1 MPTKRAKRAAKRE
14 AKEREDAVRKAE
26 LARLEGKGTPAN
38 AAEFEALVAGSPDS
52 SYAWIK
58 YMAFCVSMGEVER
71 ARAVAERA
79 LETINY
85 RQQQEKFNVWVA
97 YINLENNYGAP
108 PEEAAMRLFQ
118 RALPYND
125 GKKLHLA
132 MVGVLEKSGRH
143 ALAVETLKAACKKYA
158 TSAKVWLRHIAFA
171 MARDDEAGARKLLD
185 RALAALPQRK
195 HVKAI
200 TQTALLEFRQGSSE
214 RGRSLLEALL
224 ANHPRRTDLWSVYID
239 QEIKGGDHA
248 RIRGLFERAITLQ
261 LPPKKMKV
269 CV

>member
-1 MPTKRAKRAAKRE
+1 
-14 AKEREDAVRKAE
+14 
-26 LARLEGKGTPAN
+26 
-38 AAEFEALVAGSPDS
+38 
-52 SYAWIK
+52 
-58 YMAFCVSMGEVER
+58 MAFCVSMGEVER

-97 YINLENNYGAP
+97 FINLENNYGTP

-132 MVGVLEKSGRH
+132 MVGILEKSGRH
-143 ALAVETLKAACKKYA
+143 ALAVETLKTACKKYA
-158 TSAKVWLRHIAFA
+158 GSAKVWLRHIAFA
-171 MARDDEAGARKLLD
+171 MARGDEANGRKLLD
-185 RALAALPQRK
+185 RALAALPMRK
-195 HVKAI
+195 HVKVI
-200 TQTALLEFRQGSSE
+200 TKTALMEFREGSSE

-239 QEIKGGDHA
+239 QVWV
-248 RIRGLFERAITLQ
+248 LFQ
-261 LPPKKMKV
+261 
-269 CV
+269 